1 MYFSIA
7 SLLKSIFSYLIIGTQ
22 SIRPMGIKSNDV
34 STRDENEPKATTEYT
49 TNLRQRLSEY
59 KSPKTTS
66 SETCV
71 NHRVTV
77 SNQYEC
83 PMLSHT
89 CGTLPSD
96 DEVILGV
103 FSGFV
108 SCIKTI
114 LSYRIFYSSP
124 SNVR

>member
-1 MYFSIA
+1 
-7 SLLKSIFSYLIIGTQ
+7 
-22 SIRPMGIKSNDV
+22 MGIRSNDV

-49 TNLRQRLSEY
+49 ANLRQRQRLSEY

-83 PMLSHT
+83 RMLSHT

-96 DEVILGV
+96 DEVILEV
-103 FSGFV
+103 FSGFN

-114 LSYRIFYSSP
+114 IFYRIFYSSP